1 MEQLHALIRP
11 APELHTV
18 KLYLRRSVRLPQSF
32 AKRRPWYGVTYRGQQ
47 LNNKKI
53 IVLIN
58 QLTKYTR

>member
-1 MEQLHALIRP
+1 MP
-11 APELHTV
+11 APELPTV

-32 AKRRPWYGVTYRGQQ
+32 EKRRPGYKVTYRGQQ

-58 QLTKYTR
+58 QLLYLTKYTR